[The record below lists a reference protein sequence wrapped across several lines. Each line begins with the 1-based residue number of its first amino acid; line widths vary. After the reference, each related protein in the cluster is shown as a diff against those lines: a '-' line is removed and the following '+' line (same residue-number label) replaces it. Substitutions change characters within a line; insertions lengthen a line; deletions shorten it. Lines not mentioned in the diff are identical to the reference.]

1 MAVLGTGQ
9 VTLVDLTDG
18 YSVTLT
24 SDSYVFSGTTN
35 KAIAGSTTTQI
46 IAMRG
51 SVQIPASIT
60 LSECT
65 VPTGITLSKD
75 TDATAPTLTVT
86 ASTSFVQNGTVVIPV
101 HLESNTITIAKK
113 FAVGIAFSGNNG
125 SNGTSVTVSSTSV
138 MYQSSTSATTAP
150 TETWTTAIPT
160 VAVNSYL
167 WTRTIVNYSDGKST
181 TAYSV
186 SRNAQNGS
194 NGSNGTS
201 VTVSS
206 TSITYQSSTSG
217 TTAPTGT
224 WSSTIPTVAAGN
236 YLWTRTIVTYS
247 DSKSTTS
254 YSVSYSAV
262 DGSDAIVVSITSSNG
277 FTFKNTSISTTLT
290 AHVFRGGAELTAA
303 QISALGTINW
313 YLNASTTS
321 TATGPTLTI
330 DSGDVTNKADYIA
343 KLESA

>member
-1 MAVLGTGQ
+1 
-9 VTLVDLTDG
+9 
-18 YSVTLT
+18 
-24 SDSYVFSGTTN
+24 
-35 KAIAGSTTTQI
+35 
-46 IAMRG
+46 
-51 SVQIPASIT
+51 
-60 LSECT
+60 
-65 VPTGITLSKD
+65 
-75 TDATAPTLTVT
+75 
-86 ASTSFVQNGTVVIPV
+86 
-101 HLESNTITIAKK
+101 
-113 FAVGIAFSGNNG
+113 
-125 SNGTSVTVSSTSV
+125 